1 MLKFKFYVVLSAA
14 LLICSAALVHADEP
28 YCEVVSAYGSIQ
40 LESKKTSSQ
49 SVSQGM
55 QLQQGDR
62 LELNPGA
69 YMDLAFDRE
78 WNNTT
83 RLNGNTIAVLTDLDP
98 VKINML
104 KGDAYAKLDKL
115 PQGSKFE
122 IQTPIALAAARGTQY
137 RVTHENGN
145 TTVYNDSEV
154 SLVYVYRLDSN
165 GNRAGR
171 AIVLKPGESVTLDGE
186 AEVYSSLLDSLEE
199 DRDREDQD
207 NLNDDLERTR
217 TDQPE
222 SKPRGGE
229 ILT

>member
-1 MLKFKFYVVLSAA
+1 MYKFKFYILLSAA
-14 LLICSAALVHADEP
+14 LIFGSAALVHADEP

-40 LESKKTSSQ
+40 LESKKSSSQ
-49 SVSQGM
+49 SVSQGI
-55 QLQQGDR
+55 QLHQGDR
-62 LELNPGA
+62 LELGSGA

-83 RLNGNTIAVLTDLDP
+83 RLNGNTIAVLADLDP
-98 VKINML
+98 VKINMI

-122 IQTPIALAAARGTQY
+122 IQTPISLAAVRGTQF
-137 RVTHENGN
+137 RVTHEDGS
-145 TTVYNDSEV
+145 TTIYNDSEE

-222 SKPRGGE
+222 SKPGDRE